1 MKNIFIGNLDS
12 ETTTDTI
19 RSLFAPLGT
28 VRRLKLMTHPATGL
42 SRGFAFVWM
51 REVEAGPAIAALDGR
66 VVDGNAISVRLGRP
80 QLRDGKGA
88 PQRDGSIAS
97 DARAGERQ
105 M

>member
-12 ETTTDTI
+12 ETTPQTI
-19 RSLFAPLGT
+19 QGLFAPLGT
-28 VRRLKLMTHPATGL
+28 VRRLRLMTHPATGL

-80 QLRDGKGA
+80 QLHPAKRA
-88 PQRDGSIAS
+88 PQRERSVAPY
-97 DARAGERQ
+97 ARAGERR

>member
-12 ETTTDTI
+12 ETTPETI
-19 RSLFAPLGT
+19 RGLFAPLGT
-28 VRRLKLMTHPATGL
+28 VRRLRLMTHPATGL

-80 QLRDGKGA
+80 QLRHSKRT
-88 PQRDGSIAS
+88 PQLDRSITP
-97 DARAGERQ
+97 DARAGERR